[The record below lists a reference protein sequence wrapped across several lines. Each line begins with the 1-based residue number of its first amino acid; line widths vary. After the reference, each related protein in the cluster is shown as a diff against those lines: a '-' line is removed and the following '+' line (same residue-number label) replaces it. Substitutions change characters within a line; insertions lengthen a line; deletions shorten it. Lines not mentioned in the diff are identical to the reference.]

1 MSPLL
6 PNDAAGGGANPAVPA
21 PKAGV
26 KRAVKPAPSMAT
38 RAASARLQS
47 QASEP
52 PAPVT
57 KPNSEA
63 AVGGKRAAENAPE
76 GEPVKKVPRS
86 NSYFAP

>member
-6 PNDAAGGGANPAVPA
+6 PNDAAGGAANPAVPA

-26 KRAVKPAPSMAT
+26 KRAVKPAPVT